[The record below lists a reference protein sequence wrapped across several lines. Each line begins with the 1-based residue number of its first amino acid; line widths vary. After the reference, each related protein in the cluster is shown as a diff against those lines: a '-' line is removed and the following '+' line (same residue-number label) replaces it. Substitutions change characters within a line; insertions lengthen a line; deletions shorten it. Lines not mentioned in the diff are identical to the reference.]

1 MQQAR
6 SLVVPD
12 ADLVAGLGEG
22 TPADVEPA
30 AAGGQQLVG
39 LRMGA
44 QEVNEALELLRVAGT
59 DVGSL
64 AQQVLRVRDAAHMA
78 VDVLVAETGVDDD
91 GPYQLSGRLQEHH
104 AAVGHVHHVLQRG
117 FVARVLLRVEKLLQK
132 EVFRESGVIYWC
144 FHDSCV

>member
-1 MQQAR
+1 MVSCGGICFSAAHLRPAR

-22 TPADVEPA
+22 TPRDVEPA

-44 QEVNEALELLRVAGT
+44 QEVDEALELLRVAGT

-78 VDVLVAETGVDDD
+78 VDVLVAEARVDDD
-91 GPYQLSGRLQEHH
+91 GAYHLSGRFQQLLT
-104 AAVGHVHHVLQRG
+104 AVGHVHHVLQRG
-117 FVARVLLRVEKLLQK
+117 LVARVLLRVQKLLQR
-132 EVFRESGVIYWC
+132 EVRR
-144 FHDSCV
+144 